1 MKYQDYYEILGVTRD
16 ATAEDIK
23 KAYRRLSKQFHPDR
37 NKEKGAEDQF
47 KKVGEAYQV
56 LGDVEKRKKFDQ
68 IGRGFHQGE
77 DFTPPQGWQGVPFD
91 FEGAFARDAG
101 PISGF
106 SDFFETLF
114 GAQGARGRGA
124 TRPGPR
130 PNPYAQQQ
138 PREREG
144 ADRETEVTITL
155 EEAYTGATRTVHL
168 TTTSTGTDGGRSQ
181 EKKTLDVKIPPGTT
195 SGTRIRLKGQGAPGA
210 FGGAHGDLFLKVT
223 IAPHS
228 HFTVVDHDLTG
239 VLSIAPHEAA
249 LGAKVPFQ
257 TLDGEVTLTVPPG
270 SQSGR
275 KLRLR
280 DKGLPK
286 KKGERG
292 VLNVE
297 LKIVVPSVLTD
308 DERKLYEALRDKS
321 TFDPRA

>member
-1 MKYQDYYEILGVTRD
+1 MKYQDYYETLGVPRD
-16 ATAEDIK
+16 ASAGEIK

-56 LGDVEKRKKFDQ
+56 IGDPEKRKKYDQ
-68 IGRGFHQGE
+68 IGRGFHQGQ

-91 FEGAFARDAG
+91 FEGAFARESG
-101 PISGF
+101 PMSGF

-114 GAQGARGRGA
+114 GAQGARGRAGA
-124 TRPGPR
+124 RTGPR
-130 PNPYAQQQ
+130 PNPYAPEAQ
-138 PREREG
+138 REKVG
-144 ADRETEVTITL
+144 ADRETDVTITL
-155 EEAYTGATRTVHL
+155 EEAYIGATRTVHL
-168 TTTSTGTDGGRSQ
+168 TTTSTSLDGGRSQ

-195 SGTRIRLKGQGAPGA
+195 SGTRIRLKGQGAPGV

-223 IAPHS
+223 IAPHPR
-228 HFTVVDHDLTG
+228 FTVVDHDLSG
-239 VLSIAPHEAA
+239 VLNIAPHEAA

-280 DKGLPK
+280 EKGLPK
-286 KKGERG
+286 KNGERG

-297 LKIVVPSVLTD
+297 LKVVVPTVLTD
-308 DERKLYEALRDKS
+308 DERKLYEMLRDKS